1 MNCMGG
7 MLPVIA
13 RRVVL
18 RCLRDTDIGAFPE
31 FRLGALL
38 LSVDAQHKN
47 HADSI
52 ALEVPRTAKVR
63 YARHDHF
70 EFRLYAA
77 AGHADRLKRIEALL
91 RELPHSSAVS
101 GSDIAFGD
109 NWALHGIEDL
119 YAHGPLQLDAL
130 DVEVAQWR
138 GAMRFRLQLT
148 SPLRIALTETHGAR
162 RIRRYLD
169 APADIDDGVLQRAL
183 TQALVHL
190 KFIFGDRHWRV
201 PEFPLRI
208 VEQQLWCVGSPV
220 SPGGKRPNPYEEGLL
235 GEWLVEWTAPPED
248 THWRHLLLLTR
259 FGAGQGRAFGLGR
272 MRMAHAQRQTQGAHE
287 AFSDHQ
293 DLCDRLLPNWRE
305 FEQLTRHVA
314 SDAVVR
320 LHAEGW
326 HPFASL
332 DLREEHLES
341 AASATIATRIA
352 GLTGHMPQR
361 DVPAMLTKDRNDTA
375 CRALRLS
382 ALARVCMQDQ
392 LRMLWS
398 QDGVLVLS
406 RKQKI
411 STALRARITRAI
423 HRDGIALPDHSARI
437 VDAATGFAWSGF
449 RFIGGLMLPGKKTS
463 MLIAIDELASPDDTQ
478 HLAA

>member
-1 MNCMGG
+1 MMRG
-7 MLPVIA
+7 LFPIKA
-13 RRVVL
+13 RRIVL

-47 HADSI
+47 HGDSI

-77 AGHADRLKRIEALL
+77 AGHADRLKRIEVLL
-91 RELPHSSAVS
+91 LDLPHSSGVS
-101 GSDIAFGD
+101 GLDVAFGD
-109 NWALHGIEDL
+109 NWALHCIEDL
-119 YAHGPLQLDAL
+119 YAHGPLDPDTLD
-130 DVEVAQWR
+130 DEVAQWR
-138 GAMRFRLQLT
+138 GTMRFRLQLM

-162 RIRRYLD
+162 RIRRYVD
-169 APADIDDGVLQRAL
+169 DPADIDGGVLRRAL

-190 KFIFGDRHWRV
+190 KFIFGDRSWRV

-235 GEWLVEWTAPPED
+235 GEWLLEWTAPPED

-287 AFSDHQ
+287 TFSDHQ
-293 DLCDRLLPNWRE
+293 NLCDRLLPNWPE
-305 FEQLTRHVA
+305 FERLPRHAA
-314 SDAVVR
+314 SAAVVE
-320 LHAEGW
+320 LHGAGW
-326 HPFASL
+326 HPVLSL

-341 AASATIATRIA
+341 AGSATIATRIA
-352 GLTGHMPQR
+352 GLTGYMPQR

-398 QDGVLVLS
+398 QDGLLVLS

-423 HRDGIALPDHSARI
+423 HREGIALPDHSARAA
-437 VDAATGFAWSGF
+437 DAATGFTWSGF